1 MKMKISLLAIA
12 VYSIAQ
18 LHAQTIVP
26 IAGDDKKYEVLDL
39 TGMDK
44 IQWGGNEQIGI
55 PAKSEKNGE
64 LNTKSIVTAV
74 GKNSGFDG
82 RAYAAKVCD
91 TITAK
96 GMDDWY
102 LPAKNEAAIIYLN
115 IKSFDWTDDKMTLW
129 TSTEASGTQAVSLY
143 TYDGSW
149 WNVAKVDSY
158 NLVCIR
164 KVE

>member
-1 MKMKISLLAIA
+1 MFAICSMLQMK
-12 VYSIAQ
+12 
-18 LHAQTIVP
+18 AQTIVT
-26 IAGDDKKYEVLDL
+26 ISGDGKKYEVLDL
-39 TGMDK
+39 TGKDK
-44 IQWGGNEQIGI
+44 IQWGGNEQIGL

-64 LNTKSIVTAV
+64 LNTKAIVTAV
-74 GKNSGFDG
+74 GKNNGFDG

-91 TITAK
+91 SIQIN

-102 LPAKNEAAIIYLN
+102 LPAKDEAAIIYLN
-115 IKSFDWTDDKMTLW
+115 IKTFGWADDHMTLW

-158 NLVCIR
+158 NMVCIR

>member
-1 MKMKISLLAIA
+1 MKKQITLFAIA
-12 VYSIAQ
+12 VYSITQ
-18 LHAQTIVP
+18 INAQTIIP
-26 IAGDDKKYEVLDL
+26 ISGDGNKYEVLDL
-39 TGMDK
+39 TGMEK
-44 IQWGGNEQIGI
+44 IQWGGIDQIGL

-64 LNTKSIVTAV
+64 LNTKAIVTAV

-91 TITAK
+91 TIVVN

-115 IKSFDWTDDKMTLW
+115 IKSFNWTDDRMTLW

-143 TYDGSW
+143 TYNGSW
-149 WNVAKVDSY
+149 YDVLKVDSY
-158 NLVCIR
+158 NMVCIR
-164 KVE
+164 KAE

>member
-1 MKMKISLLAIA
+1 MKKQFILFAIA
-12 VYSIAQ
+12 VYSITQ
-18 LHAQTIVP
+18 INAQTIIP
-26 IAGDDKKYEVLDL
+26 ISGDGKKYEVLDL

-44 IQWGGNEQIGI
+44 IQWGGNEQIGL

-64 LNTKSIVTAV
+64 LNTKAIVTAV
-74 GKNSGFDG
+74 GKNSGYDG

-91 TITAK
+91 TITIN
-96 GMDDWY
+96 GIDDWY
-102 LPAKNEAAIIYLN
+102 LPAKDEAAIIYLN
-115 IKSFDWTDDKMTLW
+115 LKSFGWADDHMTRW

-143 TYDGSW
+143 TYNVSW
-149 WNVAKVDSY
+149 YDVMKVDSY

>member
-1 MKMKISLLAIA
+1 MKKQFILFAIA
-12 VYSIAQ
+12 VYNITQ
-18 LHAQTIVP
+18 INAQTIIP
-26 IAGDDKKYEVLDL
+26 ISGDGKKYEVLDL

-44 IQWGGNEQIGI
+44 IQWGGNEQIGL

-64 LNTKSIVTAV
+64 LNTKAIVTAV
-74 GKNSGFDG
+74 GKNSGYDG

-91 TITAK
+91 TITIN
-96 GMDDWY
+96 GIDDWY
-102 LPAKNEAAIIYLN
+102 LPAKDEAAIIYLN
-115 IKSFDWTDDKMTLW
+115 LKSFGWADDHMTLW

-143 TYDGSW
+143 TYNGSW
-149 WNVAKVDSY
+149 YDVMKVDSY